1 MVGKKRAEAYVGL
14 KVAAR
19 RALQHDSQLSFE
31 QTHTLAVDK
40 SQSRRW
46 EDGHEDTWELE
57 DHVPAE
63 MVQAFE
69 EQQRQRALGSSNANG
84 AGSHSAEVPH
94 APGHSANG
102 SGGTGAEAGIAGVEG
117 AATGA
122 KEAAAALV

>member
-1 MVGKKRAEAYVGL
+1 M
-14 KVAAR
+14 
-19 RALQHDSQLSFE
+19 
-31 QTHTLAVDK
+31 AVDK
-40 SQSRRW
+40 PRSRRW

-69 EQQRQRALGSSNANG
+69 EQQRQRVLGGSSVNG

-102 SGGTGAEAGIAGVEG
+102 SGGTGVEAAIVGVEEG
-117 AATGA
+117 ATTAA